1 MEGTMTAD
9 VNVERS
15 ADELRREI
23 DELTRQ
29 QRELTDRLRDPRG
42 LRKGASLG
50 GGARGA
56 GLGSGSQRLP
66 GRGVNQR
73 GSVRR
78 GDAIDPDEQPPTK
91 KRLLSA
97 VVKVEE
103 DDDGADGHKTETDD
117 AQEEKDEEGLEEPE
131 DERKRQ
137 MSRINSIGRRDIRG
151 GRERGTGEQE
161 NQTAEP
167 VPRVLPKIDDPN
179 VAKRNRR
186 MFGAL
191 LGTLEK
197 FKQEDQKLSGSE
209 AFQRRSTSQKR
220 AEQRAQEESER
231 LRQQEREQL
240 AEKKKR
246 DMVLRARLAAKTE
259 EKQLELLFIQWTEH
273 QTKLCSFL
281 RTKAEPS
288 IFYMPAKPSEETEKL
303 LEERKEALVE
313 WKSKR
318 RAELTEYQKQ
328 ATAEHLAKVESDIER
343 WQSGSHGQNNDV
355 NRGAIEETEDNEG
368 TADEEPSHGRHGWRK
383 SRICV
388 VSENAQEDQ
397 RVDTLEEADDGEAE
411 GESEPTEAGVNDRYA
426 EETVDKKEDANGG
439 ALKDVMGY
447 GSGDDEMEER

>member
-1 MEGTMTAD
+1 MTAD
-9 VNVERS
+9 VIVEKS

-23 DELTRQ
+23 EELNRQ
-29 QRELTDRLRDPRG
+29 QRELTERLRDPRG
-42 LRKGASLG
+42 LRKGTSLG

-56 GLGSGSQRLP
+56 GAGAGSQRP
-66 GRGVNQR
+66 AGRGVIQR
-73 GSVRR
+73 GAVRR
-78 GDAIDPDEQPPTK
+78 ADAIDPEEQPPTK

-97 VVKVEE
+97 VVKVEG
-103 DDDGADGHKTETDD
+103 DDDGADGHQTDTD
-117 AQEEKDEEGLEEPE
+117 EPQDEKDSEALKDPE

-137 MSRINSIGRRDIRG
+137 LSRLNGNGRRDFRG
-151 GRERGTGEQE
+151 GRERGSGEQE
-161 NQTAEP
+161 NQTGEP
-167 VPRVLPKIDDPN
+167 VPRVIPKIDDPN

-197 FKQEDQKLSGSE
+197 FKQEDKKLSGSE
-209 AFQRRSTSQKR
+209 AFLRRSSSQKR

-240 AEKKKR
+240 AEKKRR
-246 DMVLRARLAAKTE
+246 DLVLRARLAAKTE
-259 EKQLELLFIQWTEH
+259 EKQLELLFLHWTEH

-288 IFYMPAKPSEETEKL
+288 IFYMPAKASEETDEL
-303 LEERKEALVE
+303 LEARKEALVE

-328 ATAEHLAKVESDIER
+328 ATAEHLSKVELDIER
-343 WQSGSHGQNNDV
+343 WQSGSNGQNNDI
-355 NRGAIEETEDNEG
+355 NRGAAEEAEDNEG
-368 TADEEPSHGRHGWRK
+368 TVDEEPSHGRHGWRK
-383 SRICV
+383 SRVCV
-388 VSENAQEDQ
+388 LSGNAEDQ
-397 RVDTLEEADDGEAE
+397 REDTLEEGQEVEVEGEAMD
-411 GESEPTEAGVNDRYA
+411 AGVTERYG
-426 EETVDKKEDANGG
+426 EEPVGKKDENTDGG